1 MHARLAV
8 AEQQARAVRRWYV
21 SSRIRLFEQFSL
33 LRAAA
38 FYLLTS
44 NKMNIY
50 TIKVLVGITKRQYA
64 LPVSGIVV
72 T

>member
-33 LRAAA
+33 RAAA

-44 NKMNIY
+44 NTMNIY